1 MEEESTEESTE
12 EDMDGVSVA
21 DEVYMMEDGRDESVR
36 SQIED
41 MVIDLASAP
50 DTENEQE
57 EFHVTRYGRKT
68 RAVSTEVSMSVE
80 MDDEDMEWEEE
91 DETTSTPT
99 TEDSDSLEYEVI
111 PIPSFPLP
119 AAVASATSPTPST
132 ASPTPSTAASP
143 TPSAAASPTPSTAS
157 PTPSTASPTASPTSP
172 TASPTPS
179 TAASPTTS
187 PTTSPT
193 PIANPVT
200 PTPSPVNANYPNAEI
215 RVYNYNQASEK
226 RLRERLKQA
235 AKMQGVQ
242 LTAICITKMH
252 KLGRNSSWRVR
263 HHGLLCQKIAPAL
276 KAILAQEHAR
286 VALLKYHPK
295 HKAPPIRTS
304 VHCDW
309 CWSIGTLNVATTTDK
324 EYDIQDLCELLHL
337 DVLAL

>member
-41 MVIDLASAP
+41 IVIDLASAP
-50 DTENEQE
+50 DAESEQE

-119 AAVASATSPTPST
+119 AAASAT
-132 ASPTPSTAASP
+132 
-143 TPSAAASPTPSTAS
+143 SPTPSTAS
-157 PTPSTASPTASPTSP
+157 PTPSTASPTAS
-172 TASPTPS
+172 
-179 TAASPTTS
+179 AAAS

-200 PTPSPVNANYPNAEI
+200 PTPWPVNANYPNAEI

-235 AKMQGVQ
+235 AKMEGVQ

-252 KLGRNSSWRVR
+252 KLGRNSSWSVR

-309 CWSIGTLNVATTTDK
+309 CWSIGTRNGNP
-324 EYDIQDLCELLHL
+324 ECFHHHR
-337 DVLAL
+337 

>member
-21 DEVYMMEDGRDESVR
+21 DEVYMMEDGRDEAVR

-119 AAVASATSPTPST
+119 AAASATSPTPST
-132 ASPTPSTAASP
+132 ASPTPSA
-143 TPSAAASPTPSTAS
+143 
-157 PTPSTASPTASPTSP
+157 ASPTAS
-172 TASPTPS
+172 
-179 TAASPTTS
+179 AAAS

-200 PTPSPVNANYPNAEI
+200 PTPWPVNANYPNAEI

-235 AKMQGVQ
+235 AKMEGVQ
-242 LTAICITKMH
+242 LTDICITKMH

-309 CWSIGTLNVATTTDK
+309 CWSIGTRKGNP
-324 EYDIQDLCELLHL
+324 ECFHHHR
-337 DVLAL
+337 

>member
-21 DEVYMMEDGRDESVR
+21 DEVYMMEDGRDEAVL

-119 AAVASATSPTPST
+119 AAASATSPTPST
-132 ASPTPSTAASP
+132 ASPTPSAASP
-143 TPSAAASPTPSTAS
+143 TASAAASPTTSPTTS
-157 PTPSTASPTASPTSP
+157 PTPSTASPTAS
-172 TASPTPS
+172 
-179 TAASPTTS
+179 AAAS

-200 PTPSPVNANYPNAEI
+200 PTPWPVNANYPNAEI

-235 AKMQGVQ
+235 AKMEGVQ

-252 KLGRNSSWRVR
+252 KLGRNSSWSVR

-309 CWSIGTLNVATTTDK
+309 CWSIGTRNGNP
-324 EYDIQDLCELLHL
+324 ECFHHHR
-337 DVLAL
+337 

>member
-50 DTENEQE
+50 DAESEQE

-143 TPSAAASPTPSTAS
+143 TSP
-157 PTPSTASPTASPTSP
+157 TASPTASPTSP

-200 PTPSPVNANYPNAEI
+200 PTPWPVNANYPNAEI
-215 RVYNYNQASEK
+215 RIYNYNQASEK

-235 AKMQGVQ
+235 AKMEGVQ
-242 LTAICITKMH
+242 LTDICITKMH

-276 KAILAQEHAR
+276 KVILAQEHAR

-309 CWSIGTLNVATTTDK
+309 CWSIGTRNGNP
-324 EYDIQDLCELLHL
+324 ECFHHHR
-337 DVLAL
+337 

>member
-21 DEVYMMEDGRDESVR
+21 DEVYMMEDGRDEAVR

-119 AAVASATSPTPST
+119 AAASAT
-132 ASPTPSTAASP
+132 
-143 TPSAAASPTPSTAS
+143 SPTPSTAS
-157 PTPSTASPTASPTSP
+157 PTPSTASPTAS
-172 TASPTPS
+172 
-179 TAASPTTS
+179 AAAS

-200 PTPSPVNANYPNAEI
+200 PTPWPVNANYPNAEI

-252 KLGRNSSWRVR
+252 KLGRNSSWSVR

-309 CWSIGTLNVATTTDK
+309 CWSIGTRNGNP
-324 EYDIQDLCELLHL
+324 ECFHHHR
-337 DVLAL
+337 

>member
-21 DEVYMMEDGRDESVR
+21 DEVYMMEDGRDEAVR

-119 AAVASATSPTPST
+119 AAASATSPTPST
-132 ASPTPSTAASP
+132 ASPTPSA
-143 TPSAAASPTPSTAS
+143 
-157 PTPSTASPTASPTSP
+157 ASPTAS
-172 TASPTPS
+172 
-179 TAASPTTS
+179 AAAS

-200 PTPSPVNANYPNAEI
+200 PTPWPVNANYPNAEI

-252 KLGRNSSWRVR
+252 KLGRNSSWSVR

-309 CWSIGTLNVATTTDK
+309 CWSIGTRKGNP
-324 EYDIQDLCELLHL
+324 ECFHHHR
-337 DVLAL
+337 

>member
-1 MEEESTEESTE
+1 MMEEESTEESTE

-21 DEVYMMEDGRDESVR
+21 DEVYMMEDGRDEAVR

-119 AAVASATSPTPST
+119 AAASAT
-132 ASPTPSTAASP
+132 
-143 TPSAAASPTPSTAS
+143 SPTPSTAS
-157 PTPSTASPTASPTSP
+157 PTPSTASPTAS
-172 TASPTPS
+172 
-179 TAASPTTS
+179 AAAS

-200 PTPSPVNANYPNAEI
+200 PTPWPVNANYPNAEI

-309 CWSIGTLNVATTTDK
+309 CWSIGTRNGNP
-324 EYDIQDLCELLHL
+324 ECFHHHR
-337 DVLAL
+337 

>member
-1 MEEESTEESTE
+1 MMEEESTEESTE

-50 DTENEQE
+50 DAESEQE
-57 EFHVTRYGRKT
+57 EFHITRYGRKT

-132 ASPTPSTAASP
+132 ASPT
-143 TPSAAASPTPSTAS
+143 
-157 PTPSTASPTASPTSP
+157 
-172 TASPTPS
+172 
-179 TAASPTTS
+179 ASPTTS

-200 PTPSPVNANYPNAEI
+200 PTPWPVNANYPNAEI
-215 RVYNYNQASEK
+215 RIYNYNQASEK

-235 AKMQGVQ
+235 AKMEGVQ
-242 LTAICITKMH
+242 LTDICITKMH

-276 KAILAQEHAR
+276 KVILAQEHAR

-309 CWSIGTLNVATTTDK
+309 CWSIGTRNGNP
-324 EYDIQDLCELLHL
+324 ECFHHHR
-337 DVLAL
+337 

>member
-21 DEVYMMEDGRDESVR
+21 DEVYMMEDGRDEAVR

-50 DTENEQE
+50 DAENEQE

-119 AAVASATSPTPST
+119 AAASATSPTPST
-132 ASPTPSTAASP
+132 ASPTPSA
-143 TPSAAASPTPSTAS
+143 
-157 PTPSTASPTASPTSP
+157 ASPTAS
-172 TASPTPS
+172 
-179 TAASPTTS
+179 AAAS

-200 PTPSPVNANYPNAEI
+200 PTPWPVNANYPNAEI

-309 CWSIGTLNVATTTDK
+309 CWSIGTRNGNP
-324 EYDIQDLCELLHL
+324 ECFHHHR
-337 DVLAL
+337 

>member
-21 DEVYMMEDGRDESVR
+21 DEVYMMEDGRDEAVR

-119 AAVASATSPTPST
+119 AAASATSPTPST
-132 ASPTPSTAASP
+132 ASPTPSAASP
-143 TPSAAASPTPSTAS
+143 TASAAASPTTS
-157 PTPSTASPTASPTSP
+157 PTTSLTPSTASPTAS
-172 TASPTPS
+172 
-179 TAASPTTS
+179 AAAS

-200 PTPSPVNANYPNAEI
+200 PTPWPVNANYPNAEI
-215 RVYNYNQASEK
+215 RIYNYNQASEK

-252 KLGRNSSWRVR
+252 KLGRNSSWSVR

-309 CWSIGTLNVATTTDK
+309 CWSIGTRNGNP
-324 EYDIQDLCELLHL
+324 ECFHHHR
-337 DVLAL
+337 

>member
-21 DEVYMMEDGRDESVR
+21 DEVYMMEDGRDEAVR

-119 AAVASATSPTPST
+119 AAASATSPTPST
-132 ASPTPSTAASP
+132 AFP
-143 TPSAAASPTPSTAS
+143 TPSAASPTASPTTSPTTS
-157 PTPSTASPTASPTSP
+157 PTPSTASPTAS
-172 TASPTPS
+172 
-179 TAASPTTS
+179 AAAS

-200 PTPSPVNANYPNAEI
+200 PTPWPVNANYPNAEI

-235 AKMQGVQ
+235 AKMEGVQ
-242 LTAICITKMH
+242 LTDICITKMH
-252 KLGRNSSWRVR
+252 KLGRNSSWSVR

-309 CWSIGTLNVATTTDK
+309 CWSIGTRNGNP
-324 EYDIQDLCELLHL
+324 ECFHHHR
-337 DVLAL
+337 

>member
-21 DEVYMMEDGRDESVR
+21 DEVYMMEDGRDEAVR

-119 AAVASATSPTPST
+119 AAASATSPTPST
-132 ASPTPSTAASP
+132 ASPTPSAASP
-143 TPSAAASPTPSTAS
+143 TASAAASPTTSPTTS
-157 PTPSTASPTASPTSP
+157 PTPSTASPTAS
-172 TASPTPS
+172 
-179 TAASPTTS
+179 AAAS

-200 PTPSPVNANYPNAEI
+200 PTPWPVNANYPNAEI
-215 RVYNYNQASEK
+215 RIYNYNQASEK

-252 KLGRNSSWRVR
+252 KLGRNSSWSVR

-309 CWSIGTLNVATTTDK
+309 CWSIGTRKGNP
-324 EYDIQDLCELLHL
+324 ECFHHHR
-337 DVLAL
+337 

>member
-1 MEEESTEESTE
+1 MMEEESTEESTE

-50 DTENEQE
+50 DAESEQA

-132 ASPTPSTAASP
+132 ASPT
-143 TPSAAASPTPSTAS
+143 
-157 PTPSTASPTASPTSP
+157 
-172 TASPTPS
+172 
-179 TAASPTTS
+179 ASPTTS

-200 PTPSPVNANYPNAEI
+200 PTPWPVNANYPNAEI
-215 RVYNYNQASEK
+215 RIYNYNQASEK

-235 AKMQGVQ
+235 AKMEGVQ
-242 LTAICITKMH
+242 LTDICITKMH

-276 KAILAQEHAR
+276 KVILAQEHAR

-309 CWSIGTLNVATTTDK
+309 CWSIGTRNGNP
-324 EYDIQDLCELLHL
+324 ECCHHHR
-337 DVLAL
+337 

>member
-1 MEEESTEESTE
+1 MEEESTEESTDESTEESTE

-119 AAVASATSPTPST
+119 AAASATSPTPST
-132 ASPTPSTAASP
+132 ASPTPSA
-143 TPSAAASPTPSTAS
+143 
-157 PTPSTASPTASPTSP
+157 ASPTAS
-172 TASPTPS
+172 
-179 TAASPTTS
+179 AAAS

-200 PTPSPVNANYPNAEI
+200 PTPWPVNANYPNAEI

-235 AKMQGVQ
+235 ARMEGVQ

-252 KLGRNSSWRVR
+252 KLGRNSSWSVR

-309 CWSIGTLNVATTTDK
+309 CWSIGTRNGNP
-324 EYDIQDLCELLHL
+324 ECFHHHR
-337 DVLAL
+337 

>member
-50 DTENEQE
+50 DAENEQE

-119 AAVASATSPTPST
+119 AAASATSPTPST
-132 ASPTPSTAASP
+132 ASPTPSTASP
-143 TPSAAASPTPSTAS
+143 T
-157 PTPSTASPTASPTSP
+157 
-172 TASPTPS
+172 
-179 TAASPTTS
+179 ASPTTS

-200 PTPSPVNANYPNAEI
+200 PTPWPVNANYPNAEI

-252 KLGRNSSWRVR
+252 KLGRNSSWSVR

-309 CWSIGTLNVATTTDK
+309 CWSIGTRKGNP
-324 EYDIQDLCELLHL
+324 ECFHHHR
-337 DVLAL
+337 

>member
-1 MEEESTEESTE
+1 MMEEESTEESTE

-50 DTENEQE
+50 DAESEQE

-132 ASPTPSTAASP
+132 ASPT
-143 TPSAAASPTPSTAS
+143 
-157 PTPSTASPTASPTSP
+157 
-172 TASPTPS
+172 
-179 TAASPTTS
+179 ASPTTS

-200 PTPSPVNANYPNAEI
+200 PTPWPVNANYPNAEI
-215 RVYNYNQASEK
+215 RIYNYNQASEK

-235 AKMQGVQ
+235 AKMEGVQ
-242 LTAICITKMH
+242 LTDICITKMH

-304 VHCDW
+304 VRCDW
-309 CWSIGTLNVATTTDK
+309 CWSIGTRNGNP
-324 EYDIQDLCELLHL
+324 ECFHHHR
-337 DVLAL
+337 

>member
-50 DTENEQE
+50 DAESEQE

-119 AAVASATSPTPST
+119 AAASATSPTPST

-143 TPSAAASPTPSTAS
+143 TPS
-157 PTPSTASPTASPTSP
+157 TASPTSP

-179 TAASPTTS
+179 TASPTASPTTS

-200 PTPSPVNANYPNAEI
+200 PTPWPVNANYPNAEI
-215 RVYNYNQASEK
+215 RIYNYNQASEK

-235 AKMQGVQ
+235 AKMEGVQ
-242 LTAICITKMH
+242 LTDISITKMH

-309 CWSIGTLNVATTTDK
+309 CWSIGTRNGNP
-324 EYDIQDLCELLHL
+324 ECCHHHR
-337 DVLAL
+337 

>member
-1 MEEESTEESTE
+1 MMEEESTEESTE

-50 DTENEQE
+50 DAESEQE

-132 ASPTPSTAASP
+132 ASPT
-143 TPSAAASPTPSTAS
+143 
-157 PTPSTASPTASPTSP
+157 
-172 TASPTPS
+172 
-179 TAASPTTS
+179 ASPTTS

-200 PTPSPVNANYPNAEI
+200 PTPWPVNANYPNAEI
-215 RVYNYNQASEK
+215 RIYNYNQASEK

-235 AKMQGVQ
+235 AKMEGVQ
-242 LTAICITKMH
+242 LTDICITKMH

-276 KAILAQEHAR
+276 KVILAQEHAR

-304 VHCDW
+304 VRCDW
-309 CWSIGTLNVATTTDK
+309 CWSIGTRNGNP
-324 EYDIQDLCELLHL
+324 ECFHHHR
-337 DVLAL
+337 

>member
-50 DTENEQE
+50 DAENEQE

-143 TPSAAASPTPSTAS
+143 TPSAAASPTPSAAASPTPSTAS
-157 PTPSTASPTASPTSP
+157 PTPSTASPT
-172 TASPTPS
+172 
-179 TAASPTTS
+179 ASPTTS

-200 PTPSPVNANYPNAEI
+200 PTPWPVNANYPNAEI
-215 RVYNYNQASEK
+215 RIYNYNQASEK

-235 AKMQGVQ
+235 AKMEGVQ
-242 LTAICITKMH
+242 LTAISITKMH

-309 CWSIGTLNVATTTDK
+309 CWSIGTRNGNP
-324 EYDIQDLCELLHL
+324 ECCHHHG
-337 DVLAL
+337 

>member
-1 MEEESTEESTE
+1 MMEEESTEESTE

-50 DTENEQE
+50 DAESEQE

-119 AAVASATSPTPST
+119 AAVASA
-132 ASPTPSTAASP
+132 ASP

-157 PTPSTASPTASPTSP
+157 PT
-172 TASPTPS
+172 
-179 TAASPTTS
+179 ASPTTS

-200 PTPSPVNANYPNAEI
+200 PTPWPVNANYPNAEI
-215 RVYNYNQASEK
+215 RIYNYNQASEK

-235 AKMQGVQ
+235 AKMEGVQ
-242 LTAICITKMH
+242 LTDICITKMH

-304 VHCDW
+304 VRCDW
-309 CWSIGTLNVATTTDK
+309 CWSIGTRKGNP
-324 EYDIQDLCELLHL
+324 ECFHHHR
-337 DVLAL
+337 

>member
-21 DEVYMMEDGRDESVR
+21 DEVYMMEDGRDEAVR

-119 AAVASATSPTPST
+119 AAASAT
-132 ASPTPSTAASP
+132 
-143 TPSAAASPTPSTAS
+143 SPTPSTAS
-157 PTPSTASPTASPTSP
+157 PTPSTASPTASAAASPTTSP
-172 TASPTPS
+172 TTSPTPS
-179 TAASPTTS
+179 TASPTASAAAS

-200 PTPSPVNANYPNAEI
+200 PTPWPVNANYPNAEI

-252 KLGRNSSWRVR
+252 KLGRNSSWSVR

-309 CWSIGTLNVATTTDK
+309 CWSIGTRNGNP
-324 EYDIQDLCELLHL
+324 ECFYHHR
-337 DVLAL
+337 

>member
-21 DEVYMMEDGRDESVR
+21 DEVYMMEDGRDEAVR

-119 AAVASATSPTPST
+119 AAASATSPTPST
-132 ASPTPSTAASP
+132 ASPTPSAASP
-143 TPSAAASPTPSTAS
+143 TASAAASPTTSPTTS
-157 PTPSTASPTASPTSP
+157 PTPSTASPTAS
-172 TASPTPS
+172 
-179 TAASPTTS
+179 AAAS

-200 PTPSPVNANYPNAEI
+200 PTPWPVNANYPNAEI

-252 KLGRNSSWRVR
+252 KLGRNSSWSVR

-309 CWSIGTLNVATTTDK
+309 CWSIGTRKGNP
-324 EYDIQDLCELLHL
+324 ECFHHHR
-337 DVLAL
+337 

>member
-1 MEEESTEESTE
+1 MMEEESTEESTE

-50 DTENEQE
+50 DAESEQE
-57 EFHVTRYGRKT
+57 EFHITRYGRKT

-143 TPSAAASPTPSTAS
+143 TPSTAASPTPSAAASPTPSAAASPTPSTAS
-157 PTPSTASPTASPTSP
+157 PT
-172 TASPTPS
+172 
-179 TAASPTTS
+179 ASPTTS

-200 PTPSPVNANYPNAEI
+200 PTPWPVNANYPNAEI
-215 RVYNYNQASEK
+215 RIYNYNQASEK

-235 AKMQGVQ
+235 AKMEGVQ
-242 LTAICITKMH
+242 LTDICITKMH

-276 KAILAQEHAR
+276 KVILAQEHAR

-304 VHCDW
+304 VRCDW
-309 CWSIGTLNVATTTDK
+309 CWSIGTRNGNP
-324 EYDIQDLCELLHL
+324 ECFHHHR
-337 DVLAL
+337 

>member
-21 DEVYMMEDGRDESVR
+21 DEVYMMEDGRDEAVR

-50 DTENEQE
+50 DAESEQE

-111 PIPSFPLP
+111 PLPSFPLP
-119 AAVASATSPTPST
+119 AAVASA
-132 ASPTPSTAASP
+132 ASPTPSAAASP

-157 PTPSTASPTASPTSP
+157 PT
-172 TASPTPS
+172 
-179 TAASPTTS
+179 ASPTTS

-200 PTPSPVNANYPNAEI
+200 PTPWPVNANYPNAEI

-309 CWSIGTLNVATTTDK
+309 CWSIGTRNGNP
-324 EYDIQDLCELLHL
+324 ECFHHHG
-337 DVLAL
+337 

>member
-21 DEVYMMEDGRDESVR
+21 DEVYMMEDGRDEAVR

-119 AAVASATSPTPST
+119 AAASATSPTPST
-132 ASPTPSTAASP
+132 ASPTPSAASP
-143 TPSAAASPTPSTAS
+143 TASAAASPTTSPTTS
-157 PTPSTASPTASPTSP
+157 PTPSTASPTAS
-172 TASPTPS
+172 
-179 TAASPTTS
+179 AATS

-200 PTPSPVNANYPNAEI
+200 PTPWPVNANYPNAEI
-215 RVYNYNQASEK
+215 RIYNYNQASEK

-235 AKMQGVQ
+235 AKMEGVQ
-242 LTAICITKMH
+242 LTDICITKMH
-252 KLGRNSSWRVR
+252 KLGRNSSWSVR

-309 CWSIGTLNVATTTDK
+309 CWSIGTRKGNP
-324 EYDIQDLCELLHL
+324 ECFHHHR
-337 DVLAL
+337 

>member
-1 MEEESTEESTE
+1 MMEEESTEESTE

-50 DTENEQE
+50 DAESEQE

-143 TPSAAASPTPSTAS
+143 T
-157 PTPSTASPTASPTSP
+157 
-172 TASPTPS
+172 
-179 TAASPTTS
+179 TS

-200 PTPSPVNANYPNAEI
+200 PTPWPVNANYPNAEI

-235 AKMQGVQ
+235 AKMEGVQ

-276 KAILAQEHAR
+276 KVILAQEHAR

-309 CWSIGTLNVATTTDK
+309 CWSIGTRNGNP
-324 EYDIQDLCELLHL
+324 ECFHHHR
-337 DVLAL
+337 

>member
-50 DTENEQE
+50 DAESEQE

-132 ASPTPSTAASP
+132 ASPTPSTASP
-143 TPSAAASPTPSTAS
+143 T
-157 PTPSTASPTASPTSP
+157 
-172 TASPTPS
+172 
-179 TAASPTTS
+179 ASPTTS

-200 PTPSPVNANYPNAEI
+200 PTPWPVNANYPNAEI

-235 AKMQGVQ
+235 AKMEGVQ

-252 KLGRNSSWRVR
+252 KLGRNSSWSVR

-309 CWSIGTLNVATTTDK
+309 CWSIGTRKGNP
-324 EYDIQDLCELLHL
+324 ECFHHHR
-337 DVLAL
+337 

>member
-1 MEEESTEESTE
+1 MMEEESTEESTE

-41 MVIDLASAP
+41 IVIDLASAP
-50 DTENEQE
+50 DAESEQE

-132 ASPTPSTAASP
+132 ASPTPSTASP
-143 TPSAAASPTPSTAS
+143 T
-157 PTPSTASPTASPTSP
+157 
-172 TASPTPS
+172 
-179 TAASPTTS
+179 ASPTTS

-200 PTPSPVNANYPNAEI
+200 PTPWPVNANYPNAEI

-235 AKMQGVQ
+235 AKMEGVQ
-242 LTAICITKMH
+242 LTAISITKMH
-252 KLGRNSSWRVR
+252 KLGRNSSWSVR

-309 CWSIGTLNVATTTDK
+309 CWSIGTRKGNP
-324 EYDIQDLCELLHL
+324 ECFHHHR
-337 DVLAL
+337 

>member
-12 EDMDGVSVA
+12 EDMNGVSVA
-21 DEVYMMEDGRDESVR
+21 DEVYMMEDGRDEAVR

-119 AAVASATSPTPST
+119 AAASATSPTPST
-132 ASPTPSTAASP
+132 ASPTPSAASP
-143 TPSAAASPTPSTAS
+143 TASAAASPTTSPTTS
-157 PTPSTASPTASPTSP
+157 PTPSTASPTAS
-172 TASPTPS
+172 
-179 TAASPTTS
+179 AAAS

-200 PTPSPVNANYPNAEI
+200 PTPWPVNANYPNAEI

-252 KLGRNSSWRVR
+252 KLGRNSSWSVR

-309 CWSIGTLNVATTTDK
+309 CWSIGTRKGNP
-324 EYDIQDLCELLHL
+324 ECFHHHR
-337 DVLAL
+337 

>member
-1 MEEESTEESTE
+1 
-12 EDMDGVSVA
+12 MDGVSVA
-21 DEVYMMEDGRDESVR
+21 DEVYMMEDGRDEAVR

-119 AAVASATSPTPST
+119 AAASAT
-132 ASPTPSTAASP
+132 
-143 TPSAAASPTPSTAS
+143 SPTPSTAS
-157 PTPSTASPTASPTSP
+157 PTPSTASPTAS
-172 TASPTPS
+172 A
-179 TAASPTTS
+179 AASPTTS
-187 PTTSPT
+187 PT
-193 PIANPVT
+193 PIPNPVT
-200 PTPSPVNANYPNAEI
+200 PTPWPVNANYPNAEI
-215 RVYNYNQASEK
+215 RIYNYNQASEK

-252 KLGRNSSWRVR
+252 KLGRNSSWSVR

-309 CWSIGTLNVATTTDK
+309 CWSIGTRNGNP
-324 EYDIQDLCELLHL
+324 ECFHHHR
-337 DVLAL
+337 

>member
-1 MEEESTEESTE
+1 
-12 EDMDGVSVA
+12 MDGVSVA

-50 DTENEQE
+50 DAENEQE

-143 TPSAAASPTPSTAS
+143 TPSAAASPTPSAAASPTPSTAS
-157 PTPSTASPTASPTSP
+157 PTPSTASPT
-172 TASPTPS
+172 
-179 TAASPTTS
+179 ASPTTS

-200 PTPSPVNANYPNAEI
+200 PTPWPVNANYPNAEI
-215 RVYNYNQASEK
+215 RIYNYNQASEK

-235 AKMQGVQ
+235 AKMEGVQ
-242 LTAICITKMH
+242 LTAISITKMH

-304 VHCDW
+304 VRCDW
-309 CWSIGTLNVATTTDK
+309 CWSIGTRKGNP
-324 EYDIQDLCELLHL
+324 ECFHHHG
-337 DVLAL
+337 

>member
-21 DEVYMMEDGRDESVR
+21 DEVYMMEDGRDEAVR

-119 AAVASATSPTPST
+119 AAASATSPTPST
-132 ASPTPSTAASP
+132 AT
-143 TPSAAASPTPSTAS
+143 
-157 PTPSTASPTASPTSP
+157 SPTSP

-200 PTPSPVNANYPNAEI
+200 PTPWPVNANYPNAEI
-215 RVYNYNQASEK
+215 RIYNYNQASEK

-235 AKMQGVQ
+235 AKMEGVQ
-242 LTAICITKMH
+242 LTDICITKMH

-309 CWSIGTLNVATTTDK
+309 CWSIGTRNGNP
-324 EYDIQDLCELLHL
+324 ECFHHHG
-337 DVLAL
+337 

>member
-21 DEVYMMEDGRDESVR
+21 DEVYMMEDGRDEAVR

-119 AAVASATSPTPST
+119 AAASATSPTPST
-132 ASPTPSTAASP
+132 ASPTPSA
-143 TPSAAASPTPSTAS
+143 
-157 PTPSTASPTASPTSP
+157 
-172 TASPTPS
+172 
-179 TAASPTTS
+179 AASPTTS

-193 PIANPVT
+193 PSTASPTASAAASPTTSLTPIANPVT
-200 PTPSPVNANYPNAEI
+200 PTPWPVNANYPNAEI

-252 KLGRNSSWRVR
+252 KLGRNSSWSVR

-309 CWSIGTLNVATTTDK
+309 CWSIGTRNGNP
-324 EYDIQDLCELLHL
+324 ECFHHHR
-337 DVLAL
+337 

>member
-50 DTENEQE
+50 DAESEQE

-157 PTPSTASPTASPTSP
+157 PT
-172 TASPTPS
+172 
-179 TAASPTTS
+179 ASPTTS

-200 PTPSPVNANYPNAEI
+200 PTPWPVNANYPNAEI
-215 RVYNYNQASEK
+215 RIYNYNQASEK

-235 AKMQGVQ
+235 AKMEGVQ
-242 LTAICITKMH
+242 LTDICITKMH

-276 KAILAQEHAR
+276 KVILAQEHAR

-304 VHCDW
+304 VRCDW
-309 CWSIGTLNVATTTDK
+309 CWSIGTRNGNP
-324 EYDIQDLCELLHL
+324 ECFHHHR
-337 DVLAL
+337 

>member
-50 DTENEQE
+50 DAESEQE

-132 ASPTPSTAASP
+132 ASPT
-143 TPSAAASPTPSTAS
+143 
-157 PTPSTASPTASPTSP
+157 
-172 TASPTPS
+172 
-179 TAASPTTS
+179 ASPTTS

-200 PTPSPVNANYPNAEI
+200 PTPWPVNANYPNAEI
-215 RVYNYNQASEK
+215 RIYNYNQASEK

-235 AKMQGVQ
+235 AKMEGVQ
-242 LTAICITKMH
+242 LTDICITKMH

-276 KAILAQEHAR
+276 KVILAQEHAR

-309 CWSIGTLNVATTTDK
+309 CWSIGTRNGNP
-324 EYDIQDLCELLHL
+324 ECFHHHR
-337 DVLAL
+337 

>member
-1 MEEESTEESTE
+1 MMEEESTEESTE

-21 DEVYMMEDGRDESVR
+21 DEVYMMEDGRDEAVR

-119 AAVASATSPTPST
+119 AAASATSPTPST
-132 ASPTPSTAASP
+132 ASPTPSA
-143 TPSAAASPTPSTAS
+143 
-157 PTPSTASPTASPTSP
+157 ASPTAS
-172 TASPTPS
+172 
-179 TAASPTTS
+179 AAAS

-200 PTPSPVNANYPNAEI
+200 PTPWPVNANYPNAEI

-235 AKMQGVQ
+235 AKMEGVQ

-252 KLGRNSSWRVR
+252 KLGRNSSWSVR

-304 VHCDW
+304 VRCDW
-309 CWSIGTLNVATTTDK
+309 CWSIGTRNGNP
-324 EYDIQDLCELLHL
+324 ECFHHHR
-337 DVLAL
+337 

>member
-1 MEEESTEESTE
+1 MMEEESTEESTDESTEESTE

-50 DTENEQE
+50 DAESEQE

-157 PTPSTASPTASPTSP
+157 PT
-172 TASPTPS
+172 
-179 TAASPTTS
+179 ASPTTS

-200 PTPSPVNANYPNAEI
+200 PTPWPVNANYPNAEI
-215 RVYNYNQASEK
+215 RIYNYNQASEK

-235 AKMQGVQ
+235 AKMEGVQ
-242 LTAICITKMH
+242 LTDICITKMH

-276 KAILAQEHAR
+276 KVILAQEHAR

-304 VHCDW
+304 VRCDW
-309 CWSIGTLNVATTTDK
+309 CWSIGTRNGNP
-324 EYDIQDLCELLHL
+324 ECFHHHR
-337 DVLAL
+337 